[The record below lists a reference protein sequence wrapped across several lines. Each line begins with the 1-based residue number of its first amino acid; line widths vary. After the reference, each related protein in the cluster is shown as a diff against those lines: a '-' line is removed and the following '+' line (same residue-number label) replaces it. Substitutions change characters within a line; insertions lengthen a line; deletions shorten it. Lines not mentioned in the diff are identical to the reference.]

1 MRLRTRVG
9 SYRAPLN
16 LFSGGGALTKM
27 AVFGLRIMPYI
38 TSSISIQLL
47 MVVIPKFEQWREE
60 GPSGQRKL
68 TQVTRYMTIALA
80 IMQSTGLAY
89 AFHNGGGGL
98 LGSSV
103 PLNVDLIPDFTVPR
117 VLLVVLTM
125 TAGTVV
131 VMWLAELITQRGV
144 GQGMSVL
151 IFTNVIAGLPTQGD
165 ALLKSAGWPKFT
177 FLLLLALTFL
187 VMIVFIEQCQRRIPV
202 TFAKRV
208 VGRRMYGGQS
218 TYIPMKLNT
227 GGVVPIIFA
236 ASVLYFPLLISNV
249 FPSTGWGK
257 DVQSWISTHLAQPGN
272 LVYISIYGVLIL
284 LFAYFYAGIT
294 FDPHQ
299 QADVIRKQGGYI
311 PVSALVSPT
320 ERPPAEHP
328 LSHNPAWCPV
338 LGARGA
344 VAVYFP
350 GPLEHPELPV
360 RGTTLTHRR
369 RRGVGDH
376 EAKVDSQLIVAQLR
390 RGLPCGEASCGGRQ
404 VRFSLALRLMAG
416 TGGQN
421 RRWPAEPGW
430 DRPDRDA
437 RTAGI
442 RQGDPGGAGGH
453 LTACP
458 HISTGD
464 AFRAAARNGTELGRL
479 AQSYMDRV
487 ENSYPTMSSWKSC
500 SEHLLQ
506 GKAEPAGFVRWTAS
520 RATLSRRRRWPACSG
535 PKDLTS

>member
-1 MRLRTRVG
+1 MPIPTSIRNLKAAFLIGDLRNKILFTLFIIGVYRLGDNIICPGVDFNAVQSLAAAANKG
-9 SYRAPLN
+9 GVIAYLN
-16 LFSGGGALTKM
+16 LFSGGALTKM
-27 AVFGLRIMPYI
+27 AVFGLGIMPYI
-38 TSSISIQLL
+38 TSSIIIQLL

-187 VMIVFIEQCQRRIPV
+187 VMIVFIEQRQRRIPV

-257 DVQSWISTHLAQPGN
+257 DVQGWISTHLAQPGN

-311 PVSALVSPT
+311 PGIRPGYPT
-320 ERPPAEHP
+320 ERHLQNILYRITLP
-328 LSHNPAWCPV
+328 
-338 LGARGA
+338 GALFLA
-344 VAVYFP
+344 LVA
-350 GPLEHPELPV
+350 LLPSIFLALWNIQNYPFA
-360 RGTTLTHRR
+360 GTTLLIAV
-369 RRGVGDH
+369 GVAL
-376 EAKVDSQLIVAQLR
+376 ETMKQVDSQLMLR
-390 RGLPCGEASCGGRQ
+390 NYEG
-404 VRFSLALRLMAG
+404 FLR
-416 TGGQN
+416 
-421 RRWPAEPGW
+421 
-430 DRPDRDA
+430 
-437 RTAGI
+437 
-442 RQGDPGGAGGH
+442 
-453 LTACP
+453 
-458 HISTGD
+458 
-464 AFRAAARNGTELGRL
+464 
-479 AQSYMDRV
+479 
-487 ENSYPTMSSWKSC
+487 
-500 SEHLLQ
+500 
-506 GKAEPAGFVRWTAS
+506 
-520 RATLSRRRRWPACSG
+520 
-535 PKDLTS
+535 